1 MKYRNIPEE
10 ELKARVGQD
19 WFSKFDHAVITGNI
33 DFSLYPKAKAPGE
46 RLPLLW
52 AEAKTGDYDLAAAF
66 VQLVLTIGRAR
77 TFARILP
84 PAWLAAFD
92 GQKIAFVPWA
102 SIADIFTLNDF
113 NWHAAPSDHTSR
125 EFQTVRA
132 RIEATLAAR
141 TATFDFEADAQALRA
156 FIKGP
161 LTRASSDARALIDKN
176 NFYPIYLRWLDA
188 VKPCIDVDWDKL
200 RAEGILDSDFF
211 LADLFVDD
219 RNTVAIAD
227 DVAVRKELFVTFE
240 AEGYRIAK
248 ENLDSVFDAI
258 IAIKD
263 KAAYQAFWARYK
275 RPPIAAAQEWIIARR
290 DLLVPQDIRER
301 KGAFFTPRQWVELS
315 QRYLADTLGEAWQ
328 EEYYVW
334 DCAAGTGN
342 LLAGL
347 TNKYRIFAS
356 TLDAADVSAMRE
368 RAAHGANLLPA
379 YTFQFDFLNDE
390 FIPQSRGGK
399 LPDDLYDIITHEE
412 KRKRLVIYINPPYA
426 EAGNAKLPQGA
437 AGNKVGVSDST
448 RTAERFRAAL
458 GMGVRELFAQFLVR
472 IYTDLPGCTI
482 GEFSKLKTLQGTAFE
497 AFRNF
502 FRAKLLGGFVVP
514 ANTFDNV
521 KGKFPIGFK
530 VWDTYQQEVFTL
542 QWLDVYDAAGR
553 FLQQKLFAACDGA
566 PRISEWIP
574 KFFQGVDA
582 DQAIGYTGNYGPDF
596 QHNIYLRIESLQ
608 KKNLNGTT
616 ANATKYPFVPRS
628 LIPLCVYLSVRKCIP
643 ATWLNDRDQFLWP
656 NEGWRADSTFQ
667 SDCLAY
673 TLFHDS
679 NNIKSTDGTN
689 HWIPFTE
696 EEVGAQRA
704 FASHFMTDFMAGKL
718 KPTGSSGQ
726 PRLQLGGAGDTLRI
740 PSAPLAF
747 SEAAQAVFSAGR
759 ALWSYYHAQPHAN
772 PNASYYDIREHF
784 QGRNEKGRMN
794 ATSVDAQFNE
804 LIGALRESMRF
815 LGERIVPKVYEYG
828 FLK

>member
-1 MKYRNIPEE
+1 MKYKNIPEE
-10 ELKARVGQD
+10 ELKTKVGLD
-19 WFSKFDHAVITGNI
+19 WFSKFDFSVITGNI
-33 DFSLYPKAKAPGE
+33 DFSLYPKAKGPGE
-46 RLPLLW
+46 RVPLLW

-66 VQLVLTIGRAR
+66 VQLVLTLGRAR

-92 GQKIAFVPWA
+92 GRKIAFVPWA

-141 TATFDFEADAQALRA
+141 TATFDFEADAAPLRA
-156 FIKGP
+156 FIAGP
-161 LTRASSDARALIDKN
+161 LAAASATARIAIDRN
-176 NFYPIYLRWLDA
+176 SFYPIYLRWLDA
-188 VKPCIDVDWDKL
+188 VKPCIDVDWAAL
-200 RAEGILDSDFF
+200 RAHGILDSDFF

-219 RNTVAIAD
+219 RDTVDISD
-227 DVAVRKELFVTFE
+227 DVAVRQGLFVTFE
-240 AEGYRIAK
+240 AEGYRIAR
-248 ENLDSVFDAI
+248 ENLRALFDAI
-258 IAIKD
+258 IAIRD
-263 KAAYQAFWARYK
+263 RAAYQAFWARYK

-315 QRYLADTLGEAWQ
+315 QRYLAAHLGESWQ

-379 YTFQFDFLNDE
+379 YTFQFDFLNDP
-390 FIPQSRGGK
+390 FIPQSQGGK
-399 LPDDLYDIITHEE
+399 LPDALYDIITHEE

-426 EAGNAKLPQGA
+426 SV
-437 AGNKVGVSDST
+437 GNKLQIARLGKNKEGVALSVIYDKYWPAVGDAM
-448 RTAERFRAAL
+448 RD
-458 GMGVRELFAQFLVR
+458 LFAQFLVR
-472 IYTDLPGCTI
+472 VYMEIPGCFLAN
-482 GEFSKLKTLQGTAFE
+482 FSKLKNLQGSDFSK
-497 AFRNF
+497 FRSV
-502 FRAKLLGGFVVP
+502 FRASLERLFVVP
-514 ANTFDNV
+514 GNTFDNV
-521 KGKFPIGFK
+521 RGQFPIGFFI
-530 VWDTYQQEVFTL
+530 WDTRRQKDFCSIIA
-542 QWLDVYDAAGR
+542 DVYNADGENIGVKSIGISPSDRYINRWITQYRPA
-553 FLQQKLFAACDGA
+553 QQNAIGWL
-566 PRISEWIP
+566 
-574 KFFQGVDA
+574 QGV
-582 DQAIGYTGNYGPDF
+582 NRNDF
-596 QHNIYLRIESLQ
+596 QNNRMIFIVNSRSQTPYPRGVFINSANLLR
-608 KKNLNGTT
+608 G
-616 ANATKYPFVPRS
+616 AMYFA
-628 LIPLCVYLSVRKCIP
+628 VRKCIV

-656 NEGWRADSTFQ
+656 NEGWSTDSTFQ

-679 NNIKSTDGTN
+679 NNIKSADGTN

-704 FASHFMTDFMAGKL
+704 FASHFMTDFMQGKC
-718 KPTGSSGQ
+718 KPTQPKGQ
-726 PRLQLGGAGDTLRI
+726 QTI
-740 PSAPLAF
+740 IPLAEELSLIPQSPMVF
-747 SEAAQAVFSAGR
+747 SAEAQAVFSAGR

-784 QGRNEKGRMN
+784 QGRSAKGIMN
-794 ATSVDAQFNE
+794 AKSDDAQYTE
-804 LIGALRESMRF
+804 LLAALRAAVKA
-815 LGERIVPKVYEYG
+815 LGDRIVPKVYEYG
-828 FLK
+828 FLKH

>member
-1 MKYRNIPEE
+1 MKYKNIPEE
-10 ELKARVGQD
+10 ELKNKVARD
-19 WFSKFDHAVITGNI
+19 WFSKFDTTVITGNI
-33 DFSLYPKAKAPGE
+33 DFSLYPKAKGPGE
-46 RLPLLW
+46 RVPLLW

-66 VQLVLTIGRAR
+66 VQLVLTLGRAR

-92 GQKIAFVPWA
+92 GRKIAFVPWA

-113 NWHAAPSDHTSR
+113 NWHAAPSDHASR
-125 EFQTVRA
+125 EFRTVRT

-141 TATFDFEADAQALRA
+141 TATFDFEADAAPLRA
-156 FIKGP
+156 FIAGP
-161 LTRASSDARALIDKN
+161 LAAASATARIAIDRN
-176 NFYPIYLRWLDA
+176 SFYPIYLRWLDA
-188 VKPCIDVDWDKL
+188 VKPCIDVDWAAL
-200 RAEGILDSDFF
+200 RAHGILDSDFF

-219 RNTVAIAD
+219 RDTVDISD
-227 DVAVRKELFVTFE
+227 DVPVRTGLFVTFG
-240 AEGYRIAK
+240 AEGYRIAR
-248 ENLDSVFDAI
+248 ENLRALFDAI
-258 IAIKD
+258 IALRD
-263 KAAYQAFWARYK
+263 RAAYQAFWARYK

-315 QRYLADTLGEAWQ
+315 QRYLAAHLGESWQ

-347 TNKYRIFAS
+347 TNKYRIFVS

-426 EAGNAKLPQGA
+426 EAGNSKLPQGA

-448 RTAERFRAAL
+448 STAERFRAEF

-482 GEFSKLKTLQGTAFE
+482 GEFSKLKTLQGTAFA

-530 VWDTYQQEVFTL
+530 VWDTDQQEVFTL
-542 QWLDVYDAAGR
+542 QWLDVYDTAGR
-553 FLQQKLFAACDGA
+553 FLQQKLFAACDGT

-574 KFFQGVDA
+574 KFFQGTGEDKP
-582 DQAIGYTGNYGPDF
+582 IGYTGNNGPDF
-596 QHNIYLRIESLQ
+596 QNNVYLRIESLQ
-608 KKNLNGTT
+608 KTNRNGMPS
-616 ANATKYPFVPRS
+616 NATKYPFVPQS
-628 LIPLCVYLSVRKCIP
+628 LISLCVYLAVRKCIT
-643 ATWLNDRDQFLWP
+643 ATWLNDRDSSFGP
-656 NEGWRADSTFQ
+656 TRA
-667 SDCLAY
+667 
-673 TLFHDS
+673 
-679 NNIKSTDGTN
+679 
-689 HWIPFTE
+689 
-696 EEVGAQRA
+696 GA
-704 FASHFMTDFMAGKL
+704 
-718 KPTGSSGQ
+718 P
-726 PRLQLGGAGDTLRI
+726 TLRSNRTALPTRSFTTATTSRAQTAPTI
-740 PSAPLAF
+740 GSPSLRRRSVRSAP
-747 SEAAQAVFSAGR
+747 SR
-759 ALWSYYHAQPHAN
+759 
-772 PNASYYDIREHF
+772 
-784 QGRNEKGRMN
+784 
-794 ATSVDAQFNE
+794 ATS
-804 LIGALRESMRF
+804 
-815 LGERIVPKVYEYG
+815 
-828 FLK
+828 

>member
-1 MKYRNIPEE
+1 MKYKNIPEE

-19 WFSKFDHAVITGNI
+19 WFHKFDFSVITGNI
-33 DFSLYPKAKAPGE
+33 DFSLYPKAKGQGE

-66 VQLVLTIGRAR
+66 VQLVLTLGRAR
-77 TFARILP
+77 TFASILP

-92 GQKIAFVPWA
+92 GRKIAFVPWA

-113 NWHAAPSDHTSR
+113 NWHAAPSDHASR

-141 TATFDFEADAQALRA
+141 TATFDFEADAAPLRA
-156 FIKGP
+156 FIAGP
-161 LTRASSDARALIDKN
+161 LAAASATARIAIDRN
-176 NFYPIYLRWLDA
+176 SFYPIYLRWLDA
-188 VKPCIDVDWDKL
+188 VKPCIDVDWPAL
-200 RAEGILDSDFF
+200 RAHGILDSDFF

-219 RNTVAIAD
+219 RDTVDISD
-227 DVAVRKELFVTFE
+227 DVPARTGLFVTFE
-240 AEGYRIAK
+240 AGGYRIAR
-248 ENLDSVFDAI
+248 ENLRALFDAI
-258 IAIKD
+258 IAIRD
-263 KAAYQAFWARYK
+263 RAAYQAFWARYK

-315 QRYLADTLGEAWQ
+315 QRYLAEHLGESWQ

-347 TNKYRIFAS
+347 TNKYKIFAS

-379 YTFQFDFLNDE
+379 YTFQFDFLNDP
-390 FIPQSRGGK
+390 FIPQSQDGK

-426 EAGNAKLPQGA
+426 EASDMKTIKGGAAKGAVEQSKINAKYRPM
-437 AGNKVGVSDST
+437 
-448 RTAERFRAAL
+448 L
-458 GMGVRELFAQFLVR
+458 GQANAELFAQFLIR
-472 IYTDLPGCTI
+472 INHEIPDVVLAN
-482 GEFSKLKTLQGTAFE
+482 FSKLKNLQGPHFSD
-497 AFRNF
+497 
-502 FRAKLLGGFVVP
+502 FRANFSGRLERLFLVP

-521 KGKFPIGFK
+521 RGKFPIGFFI
-530 VWDTYQQEVFTL
+530 WDLGKRERFSSIIS
-542 QWLDVYDAAGR
+542 DVYDH
-553 FLQQKLFAACDGA
+553 DGNLLGNKT
-566 PRISEWIP
+566 ITVYDNSHFINEWIKP
-574 KFFQGVDA
+574 HRAQKGDCGIIGKFPFQG
-582 DQAIGYTGNYGPDF
+582 NDF
-596 QHNIYLRIESLQ
+596 QHQNTIAIVNQNAIYIKEAGQFLI
-608 KKNLNGTT
+608 
-616 ANATKYPFVPRS
+616 NAENFVYT
-628 LIPLCVYLSVRKCIP
+628 CVYFAVRKCIP
-643 ATWLNDRDQFLWP
+643 ATWLNDRDQFLRP
-656 NEGWRADSTFQ
+656 NEGWAADREFHADCFTF
-667 SDCLAY
+667 

-679 NNIKSTDGTN
+679 NNIKSADGTN

-704 FASHFMTDFMAGKL
+704 FASHFMTDFMRGKC
-718 KPTGSSGQ
+718 KPTQPKGQ
-726 PRLQLGGAGDTLRI
+726 QTI
-740 PSAPLAF
+740 IPLAEEISLIPQSPMVF
-747 SEAAQAVFSAGR
+747 SAEAQAVFGAGR

-784 QGRNEKGRMN
+784 QGRNAKGIMN
-794 ATSVDAQFNE
+794 AKSDDAQYTE
-804 LIGALRESMRF
+804 LLAALRAAVKA
-815 LGERIVPKVYEYG
+815 LGDSIAPKVYEYG
-828 FLK
+828 FLKH